1 MKTTSVCV
9 LSCFFGFAAAA
20 FPGLA
25 MAGDESPSPSPGVEV
40 VGSQFGDKIESGRP
54 VGDGKSASLVTY
66 FVEVKN
72 PGDASQVVL
81 VWSHDGKETARQTLD
96 VGRSSKWRTW
106 GMATARGAKT
116 IEVRVLDQGGRE
128 LKKDVLER

>member
-1 MKTTSVCV
+1 
-9 LSCFFGFAAAA
+9 
-20 FPGLA
+20 
-25 MAGDESPSPSPGVEV
+25 MAGDESPSRAPSASVAV
-40 VGSQFGDKIESGRP
+40 VGAQFSDKIESGRP
-54 VGDGKSASLVTY
+54 VGDGKSAALVTY

-72 PGDASQVVL
+72 SGDASQVVL
-81 VWSHDGKETARQTLD
+81 VWSHDGKETARKTLD

-116 IEVRVLDQGGRE
+116 IEVRVIDANGNE